1 MSDACPNG
9 GVRDECGECGGDGFF
24 VSCTDGSCQN
34 MDCNGEC
41 KTGTLFECSGANCG
55 GAVIDNCGVCAGGST
70 GKYINADYDAC
81 DICGG
86 PNTDCSNGYDAQTC
100 PNMDEYCGSCTGV
113 ADCLPKLNDIY
124 AHPSS
129 SSSGVSPSSTR
140 SINLVT
146 RFAILSN
153 STLQSIIHFCS

>member
-1 MSDACPNG
+1 MPVQMVELEMNVENVEGMD
-9 GVRDECGECGGDGFF
+9 FF

-70 GKYINADYDAC
+70 GKYINGDYDAC
-81 DICGG
+81 DIGGG

-124 AHPSS
+124 SYQASGHNTA
-129 SSSGVSPSSTR
+129 SSGYLWGELISG
-140 SINLVT
+140 SISLVDINT
-146 RFAILSN
+146 EKIDFY
-153 STLQSIIHFCS
+153 F